1 MSFSNTFH
9 FVETESLTEPGA
21 GRFGQA
27 DWPSESREP
36 LLSSSPVLG
45 LRASIANSLCGYRRL
60 NSGSHAYTVSSLPSR
75 LSPQCPVLPAK
86 PEELHFSSL
95 KKKKRTFKLGVVAH
109 AFNPQHSG
117 SRGRQI
123 SVSSRPAWSTQPVPG
138 QPVLKYAQCIDALHL
153 EMKSQAHFLVSQR
166 RLTFQNERKGFL
178 GTSQFCSQFNE
189 SDGCLS

>member
-1 MSFSNTFH
+1 MWVQEIKLRVSCLHSKLFTKQT
-9 FVETESLTEPGA
+9 V
-21 GRFGQA
+21 
-27 DWPSESREP
+27 
-36 LLSSSPVLG
+36 SPVSCFTRKAR
-45 LRASIANSLCGYRRL
+45 RATFFFI
-60 NSGSHAYTVSSLPSR
+60 
-75 LSPQCPVLPAK
+75 K
-86 PEELHFSSL
+86 